1 MEDPGGNLPV
11 GRTWGQNTRARAA
24 VAWQAVFPHS
34 HGNRSD
40 SLWLGCFLSLFLNA
54 APVCSGEH
62 FSSPYGGLPLA
73 GPWGDPLETPQSPGG
88 RAVPAPGQL
97 YLTGVMLE
105 PHKCQRQPSVLRGS

>member
-1 MEDPGGNLPV
+1 MAEVVAKCGYHSEGPPEEALIRKGESNQGRSGGNLPV

-24 VAWQAVFPHS
+24 LAWQAVFPHS

-73 GPWGDPLETPQSPGG
+73 GPWGDP
-88 RAVPAPGQL
+88 
-97 YLTGVMLE
+97 
-105 PHKCQRQPSVLRGS
+105 